1 MKKVRTT
8 LYLDED
14 LKKEATVILR
24 KSGRSLSTAVSMF
37 LRWVIATGKL
47 PPAITEEEV
56 ELKKLLKSIETYKNS

>member
-24 KSGRSLSTAVSMF
+24 KSGLSLSSAVSMF
-37 LRWVIATGKL
+37 LRWVVATGKL
-47 PPAITEEEV
+47 PPVITEEEI
-56 ELKKLLKSIETYKNS
+56 ELRKILKSIE